1 VTTTGPLVWIDGEV
15 LDAGHA
21 RVSANDHGLL
31 LGDGCFET
39 LAVTDGRPRL
49 LERHLR
55 RLRRAL
61 SLLEISGVPSD
72 EQLRAA
78 IDELVAAHGTDAARV
93 RVTVTPGPGASP
105 RHRGDEPLC
114 IVSIT
119 ALPPR
124 PGPARLTLTD
134 WVRNE
139 RSPLA
144 GIKSTSWSENAMI
157 LREVAAAGFDNALLC
172 DSAGRLSECTTAS
185 IFLVIDGV
193 ILTPSLATGC
203 LPGIIREVLLD
214 ADVATEADLHPTDL
228 DGADEVFMTSA
239 VHGVVPVMAVE
250 HRVFPLDG
258 EHTRRAMALVD
269 SAR

>member
-93 RVTVTPGPGASP
+93 RVTVTPGPGAP
-105 RHRGDEPLC
+105 VRKAMVQEPWRGYC
-114 IVSIT
+114 TST
-119 ALPPR
+119 ALRKAWPLGER
-124 PGPARLTLTD
+124 MVSETCLTL
-134 WVRNE
+134 E
-139 RSPLA
+139 
-144 GIKSTSWSENAMI
+144 
-157 LREVAAAGFDNALLC
+157 
-172 DSAGRLSECTTAS
+172 
-185 IFLVIDGV
+185 
-193 ILTPSLATGC
+193 
-203 LPGIIREVLLD
+203 
-214 ADVATEADLHPTDL
+214 
-228 DGADEVFMTSA
+228 
-239 VHGVVPVMAVE
+239 
-250 HRVFPLDG
+250 
-258 EHTRRAMALVD
+258 
-269 SAR
+269 